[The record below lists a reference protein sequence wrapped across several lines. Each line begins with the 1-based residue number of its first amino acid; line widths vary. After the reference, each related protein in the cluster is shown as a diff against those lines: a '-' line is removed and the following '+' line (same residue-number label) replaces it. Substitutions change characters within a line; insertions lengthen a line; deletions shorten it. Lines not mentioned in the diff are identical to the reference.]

1 MSSSTKIP
9 TTPAVKPAQPASAAA
24 ATSTASRGQASSVAS
39 QAVLPVRGLKGVWTR
54 FAAKSP
60 ELAQFAIFT
69 GLSIAMT
76 VLQLVLMPVAKWGFG
91 ATSLVDTSFQWL
103 SAGTGSNGQEF
114 FVFDYGAGSLASGGG
129 GGLAYF
135 LAVQITIAV
144 AQTINFFLQRNVTF
158 KSKTNLWRAGAWYA
172 AAYVVITFA
181 AAGLQGV
188 YKRPVYDLFMNT
200 WGMGASGEALADMTT
215 MMINAV
221 LSFFVF
227 YPVLKII
234 FRDEKPVQASIAAA

>member
-1 MSSSTKIP
+1 MSQTTKP
-9 TTPAVKPAQPASAAA
+9 HPDQATGNTQTVGSARGVTGMWASF
-24 ATSTASRGQASSVAS
+24 ATKR
-39 QAVLPVRGLKGVWTR
+39 
-54 FAAKSP
+54 P

-76 VLQLVLMPVAKWGFG
+76 VLQLVLMPVAKWSFG
-91 ATSLVDTSFQWL
+91 ATSLVDTDFQWL
-103 SAGTGSNGQEF
+103 SAGTGSDGQEF
-114 FVFDYGAGSLASGGG
+114 FVFDYGAGSIAAGGG

-135 LAVQITIAV
+135 LAVQVTIAV
-144 AQTINFFLQRNVTF
+144 AQIINFFLQRNVTF

-181 AAGLQGV
+181 AAGLQGL

-215 MMINAV
+215 MMINAI

-234 FRDEKPVQASIAAA
+234 FRNEKPAKSL

>member
-1 MSSSTKIP
+1 MTQTTKASP
-9 TTPAVKPAQPASAAA
+9 EEATTGHVQAPVPARGIKG
-24 ATSTASRGQASSVAS
+24 TWTA
-39 QAVLPVRGLKGVWTR
+39 
-54 FAAKSP
+54 FAAKRP

-103 SAGTGSNGQEF
+103 SAGTGGNGQEF

-158 KSKTNLWRAGAWYA
+158 KSDTSMVRAGIWYA
-172 AAYVVITFA
+172 IAYVVITFA
-181 AAGLQGV
+181 AAGLQGL
-188 YKRPVYDLFMNT
+188 YKAPVYDLFMNT

-215 MMINAV
+215 MMINAI

-234 FRDEKPVQASIAAA
+234 FRGEKPAGAVTA

>member
-1 MSSSTKIP
+1 MSQTTGVPPQLDSTNAGEVES
-9 TTPAVKPAQPASAAA
+9 TP
-24 ATSTASRGQASSVAS
+24 RG
-39 QAVLPVRGLKGVWTR
+39 VRGAWSR
-54 FAAKSP
+54 FATQKP

-91 ATSLVDTSFQWL
+91 ATNLVDTDFRWL

-181 AAGLQGV
+181 AAGLQGL

-200 WGMGASGEALADMTT
+200 WSMGASGEALADMTT

-227 YPVLKII
+227 YPALKII
-234 FRDEKPVQASIAAA
+234 FREEKPVQVAPGGS